1 MSVTAFQY
9 FVDLVG
15 ALAAMLTTAALVPQ
29 AWLTWKTRRADDVS
43 FGMYSMFT
51 TGVALWLV
59 YGLMVGAWT
68 VIIANGLTLVVA
80 LFILSM
86 KLRFGRRRR

>member
-1 MSVTAFQY
+1 
-9 FVDLVG
+9 
-15 ALAAMLTTAALVPQ
+15 
-29 AWLTWKTRRADDVS
+29 
-43 FGMYSMFT
+43 MYSMFT

-59 YGLMVGAWT
+59 YGLMVGAWP